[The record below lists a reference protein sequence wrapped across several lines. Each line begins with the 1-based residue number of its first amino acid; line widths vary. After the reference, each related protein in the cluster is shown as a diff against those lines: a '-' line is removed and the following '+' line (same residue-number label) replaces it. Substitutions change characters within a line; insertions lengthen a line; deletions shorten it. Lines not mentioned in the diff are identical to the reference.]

1 MATAQDR
8 SRHRR
13 KYQRR
18 RRLVAMLRMIAHDCA
33 DSQVWRNRRKA
44 QTSERSTAWRGPP
57 KLRRP
62 NWEPPELRRPKW
74 EPPKLRRPNWATVQV
89 PAAPDLDT
97 KPAQAARTHVR
108 TFAPTIHPRS
118 PPGKCSHEPRRLNS
132 LLSCMLRVHE
142 CPHDCCPYVSAWGGN
157 AHACGCMLAHACHT
171 SGGMLISMQP
181 ASMLSPVCNTRDQP

>member
-44 QTSERSTAWRGPP
+44 QTSERSTAWRG
-57 KLRRP
+57 
-62 NWEPPELRRPKW
+62 
-74 EPPKLRRPNWATVQV
+74 PPKLRRPNWATVQV

-142 CPHDCCPYVSAWGGN
+142 CPHDCCPYVSAWGGKR
-157 AHACGCMLAHACHT
+157 ACMWLHARACMPH
-171 SGGMLISMQP
+171 
-181 ASMLSPVCNTRDQP
+181 